1 MNERYHCI
9 YNLQFAQRPFLK
21 KKILVEEPPVLTNLC
36 FQPQEAGEEEG
47 KQEEEEGDEKVV
59 KSHIQ
64 STEDEISKLCQGMLL
79 ILYYC
84 ALYIMERFS

>member
-1 MNERYHCI
+1 MY
-9 YNLQFAQRPFLK
+9 LQFTICTKAFFKEKDISRRTAS
-21 KKILVEEPPVLTNLC
+21 TNKSL
-36 FQPQEAGEEEG
+36 FSTSEAGEEEG
-47 KQEEEEGDEKVV
+47 KEEEEERDEKVV

-64 STEDEISKLCQGMLL
+64 SIEDEISKLCQGMLL

>member
-1 MNERYHCI
+1 M
-9 YNLQFAQRPFLK
+9 PFLK
-21 KKILVEEPPVLTNLC
+21 KKIWVEEPPILTNFY
-36 FQPQEAGEEEG
+36 FQLQEAGEEEG
-47 KQEEEEGDEKVV
+47 KEEEEGDEKVV